1 MTLISYDPKK
11 LWMSTSIAEA
21 AEAAAAESEDGEE
34 APGMRRVDMK

>member
-1 MTLISYDPKK
+1 MTQKK
-11 LWMSTSIAEA
+11 LWMSTSI

>member
-1 MTLISYDPKK
+1 MTQKK

-21 AEAAAAESEDGEE
+21 AEAEDGEE

>member
-1 MTLISYDPKK
+1 MTQKK

-21 AEAAAAESEDGEE
+21 AEAAEAEDGEE